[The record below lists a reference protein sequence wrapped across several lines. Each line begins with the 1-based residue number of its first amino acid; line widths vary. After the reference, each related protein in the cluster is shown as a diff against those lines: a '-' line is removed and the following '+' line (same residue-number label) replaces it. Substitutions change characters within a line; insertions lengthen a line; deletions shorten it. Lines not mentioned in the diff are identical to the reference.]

1 MDAFLNPAAFHELP
15 SVPPSPFLAAGEMAT
30 GMQICLAKSWEDRKG
45 TRKND
50 IARVIKAQ
58 PLM

>member
-30 GMQICLAKSWEDRKG
+30 GYANMFGLKLG
-45 TRKND
+45 G
-50 IARVIKAQ
+50 
-58 PLM
+58 